1 MPPARLV
8 AQALAEV
15 RSDRPVGPDTP
26 AGSART
32 HWPAHPHP
40 YLRLRPHPRARPP
53 LGAPAARRG
62 QAALEQVLALGL
74 AAQPHGGTAGTGS
87 APARLRPAASAG
99 GRHPVNAHLL
109 VGPGCSVPP
118 GLYAYDPLGHRLAP
132 RGPAP
137 GDAAPGA
144 VAVLTLSPGRTASH
158 YGHRSWPLLLLDAGH
173 TVAALALAALAL
185 DLHAP
190 VCLDADAALLAA
202 AAGLP
207 RPGRWDRTWP
217 GTAPEYPVAA
227 VHVVPPGAGPLPEG
241 PLASWAALP
250 LGTAPRPG
258 PAPHEEARRAGP
270 VLEALTTDGS
280 PGTWW
285 PACLPR
291 ALSSA
296 GALRAALRVRRSAP
310 PPLEGAPGDE
320 ELAAVLEAAVTAA
333 PQPTA
338 WCAAVGGERPGLLEQ
353 RPETSRPAATS
364 ATGAPDSADPG
375 GAAAVTPTSGGP
387 SADGAPSDGAP
398 PGGPSADGAGFVG
411 PAPDGPPVRGVPG
424 PGAAPPPGLRL
435 LAEGEARPTLAV
447 WAAGQS
453 WLADCGAVLLAHG
466 VPDDAPPHHVRT
478 AHLAAGCAAGFAQTV
493 AGALGLRSRPV
504 GSWQRADL
512 GAALGREPGRDWVV
526 HGLALGTGRTGRT
539 GRRPDGED
547 HDRRTGGETR

>member
-1 MPPARLV
+1 MPPWSLV

-26 AGSART
+26 AGPART
-32 HWPAHPHP
+32 RWPAHPHRR
-40 YLRLRPHPRARPP
+40 LRLP
-53 LGAPAARRG
+53 LGAPAAHSG
-62 QAALEQVLALGL
+62 QAALEEVLALGL
-74 AAQPHGGTAGTGS
+74 AAQPHGDTAGTGS

-109 VGPGCSVPP
+109 VGPGCSVPS

-173 TVAALALAALAL
+173 TVAALVLAALAL

-207 RPGRWDRTWP
+207 RSGRWDRTWP

-227 VHVVPPGAGPLPEG
+227 VHLVPPGAGPLPGG

-258 PAPHEEARRAGP
+258 PAPHEEGRRAGL
-270 VLEALTTDGS
+270 VLEALTTDGP

-285 PACLPR
+285 PARPPR

-310 PPLEGAPGDE
+310 PPLEGVPGDE

-333 PQPTA
+333 PQSTA

-353 RPETSRPAATS
+353 RPEASRPAATAGTA
-364 ATGAPDSADPG
+364 ATGAPDSPDPG
-375 GAAAVTPTSGGP
+375 GAAAVTPTSGSPTSGSP
-387 SADGAPSDGAP
+387 TSGSPASGS
-398 PGGPSADGAGFVG
+398 
-411 PAPDGPPVRGVPG
+411 PAPDGPPARGVPG
-424 PGAAPPPGLRL
+424 PEAALPPGLRL

-539 GRRPDGED
+539 NRTGRPGRRPGGED
-547 HDRRTGGETR
+547 HDRRPGGETR